1 MSDDQPPSR
10 NGPGKRN
17 WFKRLAQAVAI
28 EPRDRGDV
36 LEILKTAKRRKLFDP
51 DETSMLEGVLS
62 VSNEQVRDI
71 MIPRSQMV
79 VINRDIPVDAMLP
92 VIVESGH
99 SRFPVIGD
107 DRDEVIGIL
116 FAKDLLRFFAENG
129 SDAFDIRECMREAA
143 FIPESKRLNILL
155 KEFRAS
161 HNHMAIVV
169 DEYGGVA
176 GLLTIEDVIEQI
188 VGEID
193 DEHDVEDEV
202 FIQQETGGTYTV
214 LALTKIEDFNKYFGT
229 DFSDEEYDTV
239 GGLVMYELGRLPRRG
254 ESVVV
259 NDYVLKVIK
268 ADRRRIDSL
277 EVSLPDGAD
286 YSVRQEDQA

>member
-143 FIPESKRLNILL
+143 FIPESKRL
-155 KEFRAS
+155 
-161 HNHMAIVV
+161 
-169 DEYGGVA
+169 
-176 GLLTIEDVIEQI
+176 T
-188 VGEID
+188 
-193 DEHDVEDEV
+193 
-202 FIQQETGGTYTV
+202 
-214 LALTKIEDFNKYFGT
+214 
-229 DFSDEEYDTV
+229 
-239 GGLVMYELGRLPRRG
+239 
-254 ESVVV
+254 
-259 NDYVLKVIK
+259 
-268 ADRRRIDSL
+268 DSL
-277 EVSLPDGAD
+277 ETHRRRA
-286 YSVRQEDQA
+286 R